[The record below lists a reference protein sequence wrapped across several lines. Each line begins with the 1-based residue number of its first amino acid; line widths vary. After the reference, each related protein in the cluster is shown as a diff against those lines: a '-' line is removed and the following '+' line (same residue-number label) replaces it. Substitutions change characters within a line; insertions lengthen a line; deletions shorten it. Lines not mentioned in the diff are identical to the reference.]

1 MSETSFDAAMLVDAM
16 APLLGFELSEAS
28 RGQVVLHLKIAAD
41 HAARLLAEP
50 IPDAE
55 EPAPV
60 FTP

>member
-1 MSETSFDAAMLVDAM
+1 MSETSFDAAKIVDAL

-28 RGQVVLHLKIAAD
+28 RAQVVLHLKIAAD
-41 HAARLLAEP
+41 HAARVLAEP
-50 IPDAE
+50 LADSE